1 MSVSVENRRI
11 AIIGAGNVT
20 ASLAPALV
28 AAGFIVVAVWSRS
41 EESARLLSERIGSPY
56 FTDIDSLPDADIV
69 IISVTDNA
77 LSVVARAV
85 ANRYNEALVL
95 HTAGSLPMALLREA
109 GCCRYGVFY
118 PMQTF
123 SKSRLV
129 DFSTVS
135 LFVEGC
141 CEESV
146 AATEDIARSIGA
158 RVYRAT
164 SEQRRFLH
172 LAAVFVCNFPNAL
185 YAMAAELLERNGL
198 PFEAMLPLIDETAA
212 KVHQLSPREAQTG
225 PARRGDTVVMQ
236 RQRELLNGELLDTYN
251 LLSEYIQNTKYDK
264 L

>member
-1 MSVSVENRRI
+1 MSALVKSRRI
-11 AIIGAGNVT
+11 AIIGAGNVA
-20 ASLAPALV
+20 ASLAPALLSV
-28 AAGFIVVAVWSRS
+28 GFTVVAVWSRS
-41 EESARLLSERIGSPY
+41 EESARLLGEKIGSPS

-69 IISVTDNA
+69 IVSVTDNA
-77 LSVVARAV
+77 LSSVAVAV
-85 ANRYNEALVL
+85 ANRFKEALVL

-109 GCCRYGVFY
+109 GCSRYGVFY

-123 SKSRLV
+123 SKSRPV

-141 CEESV
+141 CEE
-146 AATEDIARSIGA
+146 ATVEAEDIARSIGA

-212 KVHQLSPREAQTG
+212 KVHQLSPRDAQTG

-236 RQRELLNGELLDTYN
+236 RQRELLDGTLLEAYN
-251 LLSEYIQNTKYDK
+251 LLSKYIQNTKYDK

>member
-1 MSVSVENRRI
+1 
-11 AIIGAGNVT
+11 
-20 ASLAPALV
+20 
-28 AAGFIVVAVWSRS
+28 
-41 EESARLLSERIGSPY
+41 
-56 FTDIDSLPDADIV
+56 
-69 IISVTDNA
+69 
-77 LSVVARAV
+77 
-85 ANRYNEALVL
+85 
-95 HTAGSLPMALLREA
+95 
-109 GCCRYGVFY
+109 
-118 PMQTF
+118 MQTF

-141 CEESV
+141 CEETT
-146 AATEDIARSIGA
+146 AATENVARSIGA

-185 YAMAAELLERNGL
+185 YTMAAELLERNGL

-225 PARRGDTVVMQ
+225 PAIRGDQAVMK
-236 RQRELLNGELLDTYN
+236 RHTYN
-251 LLSEYIQNTKYDK
+251 LLSEYIQNTKYDQ

>member
-1 MSVSVENRRI
+1 MENRRI

-77 LSVVARAV
+77 LPSVAAAV
-85 ANRYNEALVL
+85 ANRYKEALVL

-236 RQRELLNGELLDTYN
+236 RQRELLDGELLDTYN